1 MEPIIFSRL
10 IGGSSFNLS
19 LFDFLK
25 YAFQKKKLIVF
36 FLDKA
41 KTFSISKIPVKP
53 NNKIYIYRSVTF
65 QIAK

>member
-10 IGGSSFNLS
+10 IGGSSFNSS

-25 YAFQKKKLIVF
+25 YALWKKKLIV

-41 KTFSISKIPVKP
+41 KTFSILKIFVKP
-53 NNKIYIYRSVTF
+53 NNKMYIHRSVTF
-65 QIAK
+65 QIAQ

>member
-25 YAFQKKKLIVF
+25 YAFSKKINCF

-41 KTFSISKIPVKP
+41 KTFSILRISVMKP

>member
-25 YAFQKKKLIVF
+25 YAFSKKINCF